1 MSCRRSLQKTA
12 DDGFAIWRTPYSET
26 ELQSSGVEL
35 ACEDR
40 TESRGGRCLAGEA
53 CRRQR
58 MTVLPYGGRHTAR
71 RSCEAAESSW
81 HVRIGRRAERGRC
94 LAGEACRRQRMTV
107 LPYGG
112 RHTARRSCEA
122 AESSWHV
129 RIGRRAERGR
139 CLAGEACR
147 RQRMTVLPYG
157 GRHTARRSSKLR

>member
-1 MSCRRSLQKTA
+1 MADAIQRDGAAKQRSRAGMWGSDGEPGRPMSCRRSLQKTA

-35 ACEDR
+35 ACGDR

-71 RSCEAAESSW
+71 RSCKAAESSW
-81 HVRIGRRAERGRC
+81 HVGIGRRAERGRC
-94 LAGEACRRQRMTV
+94 LAGEASRRQRMTV

-112 RHTARRSCEA
+112 RHTARRSC
-122 AESSWHV
+122 
-129 RIGRRAERGR
+129 
-139 CLAGEACR
+139 
-147 RQRMTVLPYG
+147 
-157 GRHTARRSSKLR
+157 KLR